1 MQLMTHILL
10 VYSCGL
16 ELQLE
21 LVLSFFPLSFY
32 IHTCVFA
39 FDKVELFF
47 CIVEQYS
54 EKNFLLSF
62 TQYTR
67 ELGEESVVSND
78 NAQCASVRIYTC
90 TRRLLLFASLVMG
103 ICIHIR
109 SLIHHAIFFFSFFLF
124 LPFFFSHACSMYNS
138 STDE

>member
-1 MQLMTHILL
+1 
-10 VYSCGL
+10 
-16 ELQLE
+16 
-21 LVLSFFPLSFY
+21 
-32 IHTCVFA
+32 
-39 FDKVELFF
+39 
-47 CIVEQYS
+47 
-54 EKNFLLSF
+54 LSF

-124 LPFFFSHACSMYNS
+124 LPFFFLMLARCTTRRQMSSKVACLDGNVI
-138 STDE
+138 